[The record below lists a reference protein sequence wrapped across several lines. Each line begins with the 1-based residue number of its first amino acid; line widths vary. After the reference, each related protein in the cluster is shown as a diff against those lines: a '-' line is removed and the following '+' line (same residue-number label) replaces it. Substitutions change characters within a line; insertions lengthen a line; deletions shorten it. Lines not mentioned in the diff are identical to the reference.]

1 MATQR
6 PATIL
11 ITGATGNIGKELIN
25 LLSAK
30 GIPYNAMVR
39 SIERAKELEELP
51 GITLVQGDF
60 DDEGSL
66 DTALTGIERAFLLT
80 NSSEHAEAQQI
91 RFVNAAKRAGV
102 KHIVKLSQWA
112 ADASSPVRFLRYHAA
127 VEAAI
132 KASGMTYTFLRP
144 NLFMQ
149 GLLGFKD
156 VIRSEHKFFAAAGEA
171 KISLIDIRDIA
182 AVAAVALTADGHEN
196 KVYDLTGPESLTH
209 QQLADI
215 FSDVLTHLVHF
226 INVPEVDMKNAL
238 LGVGF
243 PEWQA
248 DGLLEDYAH
257 YRLNEAAVVTDTV
270 QDVTGKQARTFNQF
284 VTDYASLFK

>member
-1 MATQR
+1 MLTQGS
-6 PATIL
+6 ATIL

-30 GIPYNAMVR
+30 GISYNAMVR
-39 SIERAKELEELP
+39 SIERAKELEALP

-60 DDEGSL
+60 DDEGSM

-80 NSSEHAEAQQI
+80 NSSEHAEEQQI

-112 ADASSPVRFLRYHAA
+112 ADAGSPVRFLRYHAA

-156 VIRSEHKFFAAAGEA
+156 VIRSGHKFFAAAGEA
-171 KISLIDIRDIA
+171 RISLIDIRDIA
-182 AVAAVALTADGHEN
+182 AVAAVALTTDGHEN
-196 KVYDLTGPESLTH
+196 KIYDLTGPESFTH
-209 QQLADI
+209 QQLADV
-215 FSDVLTHLVHF
+215 FTDVLVHPVHF
-226 INVPEVDMKNAL
+226 INVPEDDMKNAL
-238 LGVGF
+238 LGIGF

-257 YRLNEAAVVTDTV
+257 YRLNEAAVVTNTV
-270 QDVTGKQARTFNQF
+270 QDVTGKQARTFRQF
-284 VTDYASLFK
+284 VTDYAFLFK

>member
-1 MATQR
+1 MTTQG

-11 ITGATGNIGKELIN
+11 ITGATGNIGKELIK

-30 GIPYNAMVR
+30 GITYNAMVR
-39 SIERAKELEELP
+39 SIERAKELEELS

-60 DDEGSL
+60 DDESSL

-80 NSSEHAEAQQI
+80 NSSEHAEEQQI
-91 RFVNAAKRAGV
+91 RFVNAAKKAGV

-127 VEAAI
+127 VEDAI

-156 VIRSEHKFFAAAGEA
+156 VIRSGHKFFAAAGEA

-182 AVAAVALTADGHEN
+182 AVAAATLTTNGHEN
-196 KVYDLTGPESLTH
+196 KVYDLTGPEALTH
-209 QQLADI
+209 QQLATI
-215 FSDVLTHLVHF
+215 FSEILTHPIHF
-226 INVPEVDMKNAL
+226 INVPEEDMKNAL

-270 QDVTGKQARTFNQF
+270 KDVTGVKARTFSQF

>member
-1 MATQR
+1 MSTQGR
-6 PATIL
+6 ATIL

-30 GIPYNAMVR
+30 GIAYHAMVR
-39 SIERAKELEELP
+39 SIERAKELESLP
-51 GITLVQGDF
+51 GITLVQADF

-80 NSSEHAEAQQI
+80 NSSEHAEQQQI

-132 KASGMTYTFLRP
+132 KTSGMTYTFLRP

-156 VIRSEHKFFAAAGEA
+156 VIKSGHKFFAAAGEA

-182 AVAAVALTADGHEN
+182 AVAAAALTADGHEN

-209 QQLADI
+209 QQLGDI
-215 FSDVLTHLVHF
+215 FSDVLAHPVHF
-226 INVPEVDMKNAL
+226 IDVPEGDMKNAL

-270 QDVTGKQARTFNQF
+270 EDVTGKQARTFSQF
-284 VTDYASLFK
+284 VTDYAYLFR